1 MCLLTSSH
9 LRLQAQLAQLR
20 DPSCSPPQPPTDA
33 AATSRFFKDMLTQ
46 YITAEMGEDKAL
58 LAKVGFAGYSAPL
71 AGQGRIRCASPCL
84 LQCPADGRVA

>member
-20 DPSCSPPQPPTDA
+20 DPSYSPPQPPTDA
-33 AATSRFFKDMLTQ
+33 ATASRFFKDMLTQ

-58 LAKVGFAGYSAPL
+58 LAKVGLAVPARACYSAPPT
-71 AGQGRIRCASPCL
+71 RSR
-84 LQCPADGRVA
+84 RVA